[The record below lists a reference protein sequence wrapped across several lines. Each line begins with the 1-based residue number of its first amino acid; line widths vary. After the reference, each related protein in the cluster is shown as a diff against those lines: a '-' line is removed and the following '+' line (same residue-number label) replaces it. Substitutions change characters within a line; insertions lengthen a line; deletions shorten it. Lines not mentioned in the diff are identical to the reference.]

1 MKQKNILDSRD
12 RLAQRL
18 PDPTQ
23 ISRGTLLRRTIRP
36 ARGCSKCRAG
46 GGHPVWV
53 LTVTYP
59 GGRTRQFSIRP
70 EQRAQVQQWV
80 RNYQRLKKGLDAT
93 SLDDCMLAVIL
104 GQKPGS
110 WGIVLVDQTT
120 VKGDEVVNAAI
131 PFQERAVPVAWVH
144 FEYPWKT
151 VDPAS
156 QNTTERYLLTWLGLA
171 VP

>member
-23 ISRGTLLRRTIRP
+23 IARATLLRRTIRH
-36 ARGCSKCRAG
+36 AQGGSKCRAG

-59 GGRTRQFSIRP
+59 GGRTRQFSIRR

-80 RNYQRLKKGLDAT
+80 RIYFFSSRRRHTRL
-93 SLDDCMLAVIL
+93 
-104 GQKPGS
+104 Q
-110 WGIVLVDQTT
+110 
-120 VKGDEVVNAAI
+120 GDWSSDVCSS
-131 PFQERAVPVAWVH
+131 
-144 FEYPWKT
+144 
-151 VDPAS
+151 D
-156 QNTTERYLLTWLGLA
+156 
-171 VP
+171 